1 MFRPVRS
8 AALLSLLLGAGACAD
23 FLGTGDSTPS
33 VSQALTAAFT
43 TVPAEF
49 SNNTSSFGGDS
60 DGVPSLWLSRWA
72 RLRARGADGWWLG

>member
-8 AALLSLLLGAGACAD
+8 AALLTLLIGAGACAD
-23 FLGTGDSTPS
+23 FLGTGDSTPT

-60 DGVPSLWLSRWA
+60 DGVPSLWLPDRKSVV
-72 RLRARGADGWWLG
+72 